1 MQRPNNEQY
10 THKEI
15 MTGKE
20 TILTQDIG
28 EDNSRNVTSQD
39 SEKCTYAA
47 D

>member
-1 MQRPNNEQY
+1 MIE
-10 THKEI
+10 KV
-15 MTGKE
+15 

-39 SEKCTYAA
+39 SEKCTHTA